1 MKKIFFLS
9 TLVLLASQLFFS
21 ACSCKRTVEGE
32 VTSWQRNESN
42 VRQARA
48 NYPGFAAAIDQVF
61 NEANTKWQA
70 AQQIGNDEEKIQAM
84 SAANGIITN
93 SFIGRL
99 DEIKSTTDRLNQDM
113 QNLGRNQVPSEYQT
127 RLFDIMRR
135 VTIAQTDCSNILLR
149 GGATVNE
156 AENNTR
162 MALEPLNNAKRDLDQ
177 LQSDISNAQSKQNA
191 NKNTN
196 NNTDNTTNS
205 NSNSNTNTSVE
216 QSWKC
221 AYCSTQ
227 NTTGAVC
234 SSCGATK

>member
-1 MKKIFFLS
+1 MKKIFLLS
-9 TLVLLASQLFFS
+9 TLFLFAAQFLFT

-32 VTSWQRNESN
+32 VSAWQRNESN
-42 VRQARA
+42 VRLARV
-48 NYPGFAAAIDQVF
+48 NYPGFATAIDQVF

-70 AQQIGNDEEKIQAM
+70 AQQIGNEEEKIQAM

-113 QNLGRNQVPSEYQT
+113 QNLGRNPVPSEYQT

-135 VTIAQTDCSNILLR
+135 VTTAQADCNNILLR

-191 NKNTN
+191 NNNTN
-196 NNTDNTTNS
+196 TGAENTTNS
-205 NSNSNTNTSVE
+205 NTNSNTNTATE
-216 QSWKC
+216 QPWKC

-234 SSCGATK
+234 SSCGAAK